1 MIFGSFHPRKRTEV
15 FFGNEVEWGQAFVN
29 LLLFLFKHKDYCSFN
44 NKITG
49 KSRPQMSHVRVKSPG
64 VLGVA

>member
-1 MIFGSFHPRKRTEV
+1 MKRTEV

-29 LLLFLFKHKDYCSFN
+29 LLLFLFKHKDSYSFN

-49 KSRPQMSHVRVKSPG
+49 KARPQMSHVLVKRSKVWG
-64 VLGVA
+64 LA